1 MKNKIEHEVIVKKNL
16 EIIMLTSRI
25 DSLLST
31 NLDLT
36 EQIAELKQN
45 HLDFITTLQ
54 EEIKDL
60 TRNLQDVKMDMARN
74 ELDSRLRD

>member
-1 MKNKIEHEVIVKKNL
+1 MKNKIEYEVIVKKNL

-36 EQIAELKQN
+36 EQITELKQD

>member
-1 MKNKIEHEVIVKKNL
+1 MKNKIEYEVIVKKNL

-36 EQIAELKQN
+36 EQIAELKQD

-60 TRNLQDVKMDMARN
+60 TRNLQDTNMDMARS